1 MPEALT
7 WALPTDVS
15 LTKANAVAGLTLV
28 VPIMIA
34 GCISATIIMEIWK
47 KQGLLLI
54 GPEGYMNTWG
64 HTKRI

>member
-7 WALPTDVS
+7 WALPTVIS
-15 LTKANAVAGLTLV
+15 LTKANAVAGLTLLWSYYDCR
-28 VPIMIA
+28 MHLSKNHY
-34 GCISATIIMEIWK
+34 GNLK

-54 GPEGYMNTWG
+54 GPGGYMNTS